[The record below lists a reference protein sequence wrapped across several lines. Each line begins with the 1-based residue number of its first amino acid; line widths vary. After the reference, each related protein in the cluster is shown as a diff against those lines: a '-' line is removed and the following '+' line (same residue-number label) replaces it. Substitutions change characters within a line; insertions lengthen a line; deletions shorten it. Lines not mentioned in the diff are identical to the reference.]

1 MNTIFYIW
9 LFVVAVVFGL
19 GVYAAYRIV
28 KDKFKQFGD

>member
-9 LFVVAVVFGL
+9 LSVVAVIVAL
-19 GVYAAYRIV
+19 GIYAAYRIV